1 MWFGA
6 VLGLT
11 CYLCHAQSDYNA
23 VQSELFRK
31 HNANKEKKAFPQCE
45 GGQHEGEKQGVI
57 TKLGHTKINDRDK
70 VMIVSF
76 SIVCP
81 SCGMTPCFF
90 SSLCFVPSLYATSG
104 KERYPSQQKNV
115 VSYVAMGGS
124 LVQVKFCQNKVK
136 ATGGKLPVC
145 KKNVLFTSWHVY
157 FDHFFNHPSTR
168 CTENRQYIP
177 RRRNSLALFAVVYT
191 KFLCSG

>member
-76 SIVCP
+76 SIVRP

-124 LVQVKFCQNKVK
+124 LVQVLLEQSQGNWRKV
-136 ATGGKLPVC
+136 ASMQ
-145 KKNVLFTSWHVY
+145 KKRSLYLLACVLRPLLQS
-157 FDHFFNHPSTR
+157 S
-168 CTENRQYIP
+168 
-177 RRRNSLALFAVVYT
+177 VYT
-191 KFLCSG
+191 VY